1 MLVETAERARGN
13 AGKWLWPIGCAVA
26 CLALGIA
33 SGLSSAGGGDDWY
46 QHLVK
51 PPGTPPSWVFGPV
64 WSVLYLMM
72 GVALGR
78 LVHRKAWPAVWVF
91 GMQFVLNLMW
101 TPVFFGG
108 HLITVAL
115 AIIGALWFGI
125 VALIQLAGKVDK
137 VSAWSLAPYLVWVS
151 YATYLNAGFFWLNR

>member
-1 MLVETAERARGN
+1 M
-13 AGKWLWPIGCAVA
+13 
-26 CLALGIA
+26 GIA
-33 SGLSSAGGGDDWY
+33 SGLSSAGGGGEWY

-51 PPGTPPSWVFGPV
+51 PPGTPASWVFGPV

-78 LVHRKAWPAVWVF
+78 LAHRKAGRAVWVF
-91 GMQFVLNLMW
+91 GMQFVLNLVW
-101 TPVFFGG
+101 TPVFFGS
-108 HLITVAL
+108 HQITVAL

-137 VSAWSLAPYLVWVS
+137 VSAWLLMPYLVWVS
-151 YATYLNAGFFWLNR
+151 YAAYLNAGFFWLNR